1 MTYICTCRLEKIKKR
16 EERKKRIADNQVAI
30 QKKEAEKKK
39 KIEGAKNRIQHKQEE
54 VKELMFLFIY
64 LHVTIN
70 FIHFLLSVNEA
81 CGNSNNYVYNNR

>member
-64 LHVTIN
+64 LTIN